1 MEETAMID
9 PTNSLL
15 YKNLDRL
22 LLHSGEIAARV
33 SELGREITRD
43 YEGRDLVC
51 VCILKGASLF
61 FSDLIRAIDMPLCV
75 GFMSISSYGSATKSS
90 GVVRILKDLDKDIVG
105 RDVLII
111 EDIID
116 TGLTLSFLIESL
128 KVRGAASLRVLTLL
142 DKPCRR
148 KVELTP
154 DYRGFE
160 IEDYFVVGYG
170 LDYDERYRNLPDIG
184 VLRPEVYSA

>member
-1 MEETAMID
+1 M
-9 PTNSLL
+9 
-15 YKNLDRL
+15 YKDLDKL
-22 LLHSGEIAARV
+22 LLCSGEIAKRV
-33 SELGREITRD
+33 CALGREITRD
-43 YEGRDLVC
+43 YGGRDLVC

-61 FSDLIRAIDMPLCV
+61 FSDMIRSIDLPLSV
-75 GFMSISSYGSATKSS
+75 DFMAISSYGSATKSS

-116 TGLTLSFLIESL
+116 TGLTLSFLMENL
-128 KVRGAASLRVLTLL
+128 KARGAASLRVLTLL
-142 DKPCRR
+142 DKPSRR
-148 KVELTP
+148 KVELAP

-160 IEDYFVVGYG
+160 IEDCFVVGYG

>member
-1 MEETAMID
+1 MIN
-9 PTNSLL
+9 PVNSPL
-15 YKNLDRL
+15 YKDLDRL

-33 SELGREITRD
+33 SELGREITGD
-43 YEGRDLVC
+43 YKGRNLVC
-51 VCILKGASLF
+51 VCILKGAAVF
-61 FSDLIRAIDMPLCV
+61 FSDMIRAIDLHLSV
-75 GFMSISSYGSATKSS
+75 DFMSISSYGSATKSS
-90 GVVRILKDLDKDIVG
+90 GVVRILKDLDRDIVG

-116 TGLTLSFLIESL
+116 TGLTLSFLMKNL
-128 KVRGAASLRVLTLL
+128 KARGAASLRVLTLL
-142 DKPCRR
+142 DKPSRR
-148 KVELTP
+148 KVDLTP